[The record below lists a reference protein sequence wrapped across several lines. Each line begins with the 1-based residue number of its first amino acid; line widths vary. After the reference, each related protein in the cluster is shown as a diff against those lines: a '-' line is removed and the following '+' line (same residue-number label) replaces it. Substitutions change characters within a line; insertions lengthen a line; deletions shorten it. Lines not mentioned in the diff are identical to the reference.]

1 MAIAKSAAAA
11 ARKKAEQAQQAGQQ
25 AAQYGAHEAGQHVRS
40 GAVVGENG
48 RVTFGLWA
56 PWKKGVALVGSFN
69 GWNKEANP
77 MQVRDDGMWWTELKL
92 DAGEHAY
99 QFVVDVETD
108 HPTWLADP
116 YTQRLRWHD
125 GQPHS
130 VVRVGAEAYQWGD
143 DGFGAKP
150 LNQTI
155 IYEVHVGDFSP
166 EGTFA
171 GVTQRLDYIQSLG
184 ITALEL
190 MPVQEFP
197 GDRSWGYN
205 PAYFFCPESA
215 YGSPEDLKQLID
227 QAHQRGIAVIL
238 DMVLNHTDASNPL
251 TLLYAY
257 QDNPYF
263 GEDGNPWGFPDFNH
277 WDEATKRLIRDIQ
290 DYWLLEFHID
300 GFRYDHAE
308 GIGYDHESGM
318 SFTAWAARQ
327 TKPHAYLI
335 VENLQ
340 DPTSMVH
347 NTEADAS
354 WHESFHYTMRA
365 QLREGDFQGNRYGDM
380 AEVLKQMVFANTG
393 YSDNAQAINYLE
405 NHDQE
410 RIAFEIR
417 TNPGLDNDDAV
428 RAKCKLGALVLFTA
442 AGVPMVYAGQEF
454 ATSTRKTIDANKL
467 QWERLGDPVWEDLKN
482 WYGSMAALRSQNP
495 AFSQNHLEPLVVD
508 NERKILVFKRWNDA
522 GNQVVVALNFAPAPQ
537 HVEIPFPRGGVWHE
551 WAFNYDEDFGDTPT
565 RTVDLPISGG
575 KVWVAR

>member
-1 MAIAKSAAAA
+1 MALAKSAAAA
-11 ARKKAEQAQQAGQQ
+11 ARRKQQQQTQQQQAEQPQ
-25 AAQYGAHEAGQHVRS
+25 AAGVRS
-40 GAVVGENG
+40 GAVVGEDG

-69 GWNKEANP
+69 GWNKDANP
-77 MQVRDDGMWWTELKL
+77 MQVREDGMWWTEIKL
-92 DAGEHAY
+92 EAGEHAY
-99 QFVVDVETD
+99 QFVIDANSD
-108 HPTWLADP
+108 QPTWLADP
-116 YTQRLRWHD
+116 YTQRLRWQE

-130 VVRVGAEAYQWGD
+130 LVRVGAEPYQWGD
-143 DGFGAKP
+143 EGFHARR
-150 LNQTI
+150 LNETI

-184 ITALEL
+184 VTAIEL
-190 MPVQEFP
+190 MPIQEFP

-205 PAYFFCPESA
+205 PAYFFTPEGA
-215 YGSPEDLKQLID
+215 YGSPEDLKELID
-227 QAHQRGIAVIL
+227 QAHRRGIAVIL
-238 DMVLNHTDASNPL
+238 DMVFNHTDASNPL
-251 TLLYAY
+251 TRLYAY

-300 GFRYDHAE
+300 GFRYDNAE
-308 GIGYDHESGM
+308 GIGYDQMSGM

-327 TKPHAYLI
+327 TKAHAYLI

-340 DPTSMVH
+340 DPASMVH

-354 WHESFHYTMRA
+354 WHESFHHIMRA
-365 QLREGDFQGNRYGDM
+365 QLREGDFNGNRYGDM
-380 AEVLKQMVFANTG
+380 QEVLKQMQFSHAG

-417 TNPGLDNDDAV
+417 TNPGLNNDEAV
-428 RAKCKLGALVLFTA
+428 RAKCKLGALVLYTA
-442 AGVPMVYAGQEF
+442 AGVPMIYAGQEF
-454 ATSTRKTIDANKL
+454 AMSTPKTIDANKL
-467 QWERLGDPVWEDLKN
+467 QWERLGDPVWEELKN
-482 WYGSMAALRSQNP
+482 WFGNMAALRLQNP

-508 NERKILVFKRWNDA
+508 DGRKIIVFKRWNDQ
-522 GNQVVVALNFAPAPQ
+522 GNQVVVGLNFAPAAQ
-537 HVEIPFPRGGVWHE
+537 QVEIAFPRGGNWHE
-551 WAFNYDEDFGDTPT
+551 WIFNYGEDFGEEAT
-565 RTVDLPISGG
+565 RTMELPMSGG
-575 KVWVAR
+575 KVWIAR